1 MNERRAVH
9 GVLAALAL
17 LLCLGHPLWAQN
29 EESPTPSLG
38 DVARQ
43 NRVQHGAAAAEG
55 APSKAQALA
64 EEMQQEEEASE
75 AAPFGFKSYDAGEY
89 RLFVPFPYSL
99 EGRENGGPV
108 LVGSNAGVTN
118 TEVLAGTPVPLP
130 AGISDI
136 DLQNAVRQ
144 LAAQHGAYASCSAT
158 KLGSHKAFHC
168 YWNDTPY
175 LLGRQVWGTMEVVVG
190 SSSLI
195 PVMCVSPDEFQCLSY
210 DRFGYHTCNN
220 PSPTWREVQQTQAA
234 IETRFQ
240 DERSTGQ
247 LCEQII
253 YPSIQLKEDI
263 VVHPATIAEG
273 KAAKPEP
280 VTKAASAP
288 SASAAEQ
295 SGTQAPSLAELARQA
310 RQAPRAKAQTKL
322 DNAEGT
328 SPAPPG
334 YQSFALQYCE
344 NPQQCSQGAVVIPE
358 KAEVVSSTNG
368 QHVFKTMV
376 NGDPVLL
383 FAGPADVNAPYR
395 SLTSPDFIRIR
406 DVANSNGW
414 SRVHTDGVSTQELTI
429 EGHPALL
436 TRFRY
441 QRDQNTWWI
450 GERTLIEMQS
460 RPYDNNKLQFLV
472 GCTAP
477 EQRFADAEALCTTLV
492 NSLRLP

>member
-1 MNERRAVH
+1 MSERRALL
-9 GVLAALAL
+9 GCLAALAL
-17 LLCLGHPLWAQN
+17 LLCNVAWAQDDQAQA
-29 EESPTPSLG
+29 PSLG
-38 DVARQ
+38 DIARQ
-43 NRVQHGAAAAEG
+43 NRAQHGAASEN
-55 APSKAQALA
+55 APGKAQALA

-75 AAPFGFKSYDAGEY
+75 AAPLGFKSYDAGDY
-89 RLFVPFPYSL
+89 RLFVPFPFSL

-108 LVGSNAGVTN
+108 LVGSRVGVTN
-118 TEVLAGTPVPLP
+118 TEVLAGTPIPLP
-130 AGISDI
+130 GGISDI

-144 LAAQHGAYASCSAT
+144 LAAIHGQYASCTAT

-175 LLGRQVWGTMEVVVG
+175 LLGKKVWGTMVFVVG

-195 PVMCVSPDEFQCLSY
+195 PVMCASPDEFQCLSY
-210 DRFGYHTCNN
+210 DRFGYHTCDNRN
-220 PSPTWREVQQTQAA
+220 PSWQEVQQTRTA
-234 IETRFQ
+234 IETRYQ
-240 DERSTGQ
+240 DERTTGQ
-247 LCEQII
+247 VCEQII

-263 VVHPATIAEG
+263 VVHPATIAED
-273 KAAKPEP
+273 KAAKPVP
-280 VTKAASAP
+280 MATAASAP
-288 SASAAEQ
+288 QASATGQ
-295 SGTQAPSLAELARQA
+295 SGTQGPSLAELARQA
-310 RQAPRAKAQTKL
+310 RQAPRAKAQTTL

-328 SPAPPG
+328 SPAPAG
-334 YQSFALQYCE
+334 YQSFALQYCQ
-344 NPQQCSQGAVVIPE
+344 NPQQCSQASVVIPE
-358 KAEVVSSTNG
+358 KAEVVSSANG
-368 QHVFKTMV
+368 QHVFKTTL

-414 SRVHTDGVSTQELTI
+414 SRERTDGVSTQELTI

-441 QRDQNTWWI
+441 RRDQNTWWV